1 MNKDIEIKE
10 VKDIAIGIVPGE
22 PDENGKTTWN
32 VCFINLKDHAVENVL
47 VNASGEGVLNGK
59 EVKTSVMRYLLGTVP
74 AKSYKKIEIVI
85 DESVAITNRYWVSFF
100 EGGAMLDKKYI
111 FPPGSINSEMMTIV
125 PLLNTAGVFLS

>member
-47 VNASGEGVLNGK
+47 VNASGEGIVNGK

-74 AKSYKKIEIVI
+74 AKSYKKIEIII

-100 EGGAMLDKKYI
+100 EDGAMLDKKYI
-111 FPPGSINSEMMTIV
+111 FPPGSINQEMMTIV
-125 PLLNTAGVFLS
+125 PLLNVAGVFLS